1 MIIFAKLIHPENGY
15 EHDRERVKILDPNI
29 KYVVTNVSVGR
40 SSSSF
45 GLAEFP
51 GKSFNTIQ
59 FEFYEDGRLI
69 DVINRFYNNHD
80 YF

>member
-1 MIIFAKLIHPENGY
+1 MHIFAKLVHPEYGY
-15 EHDRERVKILDPNI
+15 DHDKEQVKALDPNI
-29 KYVVTNVSVGR
+29 NYVVTNVSVGR

-45 GLAEFP
+45 GMAEFP

-69 DVINRFYNNHD
+69 NVINRFYNQYD

>member
-15 EHDRERVKILDPNI
+15 EHDKERVKILDPNI
-29 KYVVTNVSVGR
+29 NYVVTNVSVGR